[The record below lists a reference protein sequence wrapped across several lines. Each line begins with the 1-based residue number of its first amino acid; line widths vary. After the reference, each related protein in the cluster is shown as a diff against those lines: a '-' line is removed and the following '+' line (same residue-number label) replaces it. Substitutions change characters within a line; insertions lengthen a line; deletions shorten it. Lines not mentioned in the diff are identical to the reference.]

1 MVDKK
6 QISGL
11 VFVLIYITFFWT
23 ILFWSAGTI
32 NLPFAW
38 ITLAIYL
45 LTSVSSVFLVEP
57 GLISERLQFG
67 GKGVNRKD
75 QILAS
80 VSFLFFF
87 PLTLLVAGLDLGRFG
102 WTQSFPSEIQIAGV
116 VLYAFGNFIAR
127 WAVAS
132 NRFFSTFVRIQ
143 EDRGHV
149 VESGGPYRFIRHPGY
164 AGAILAAVALPLAL
178 GSLYALVPALIGSVG
193 LIIRTNLE
201 DNQLRRD
208 LAGYLEYSIRVRYR
222 LFPGGW

>member
-1 MVDKK
+1 MVNKK

-11 VFVLIYITFFWT
+11 VFVLIYIAFFWA
-23 ILFWSAGTI
+23 ILFWSAGKV

-57 GLISERLQFG
+57 GLVSERLQFG

-87 PLTLLVAGLDLGRFG
+87 PLTLVVAGLDLGRFG
-102 WTQSFPSEIQIAGV
+102 WTQSFPPAIQAAGV
-116 VLYAFGNFIAR
+116 VIYVFGNLIAR

-164 AGAILAAVALPLAL
+164 AGAILAAIALPLAL
-178 GSLYALVPALIGSVG
+178 GSIYALAPALIGSIG
-193 LIIRTNLE
+193 FIIRTYLE
-201 DNQLRRD
+201 DNQLKNE
-208 LAGYLEYSIRVRYR
+208 LAGYLEYASRVRYR